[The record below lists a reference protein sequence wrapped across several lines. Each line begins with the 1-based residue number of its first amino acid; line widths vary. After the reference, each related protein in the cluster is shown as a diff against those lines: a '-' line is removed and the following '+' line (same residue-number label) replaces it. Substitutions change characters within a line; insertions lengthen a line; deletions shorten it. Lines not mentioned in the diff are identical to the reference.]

1 MIQSG
6 EAGSGTGLSNLK
18 MSKSMTEIKVQKRS
32 MSVRRRE
39 LSARLSSEVICKL
52 IFDKMVDESTTLT
65 AYETYLDK
73 NKEK

>member
-1 MIQSG
+1 
-6 EAGSGTGLSNLK
+6 
-18 MSKSMTEIKVQKRS
+18 MTEKKVQKRS